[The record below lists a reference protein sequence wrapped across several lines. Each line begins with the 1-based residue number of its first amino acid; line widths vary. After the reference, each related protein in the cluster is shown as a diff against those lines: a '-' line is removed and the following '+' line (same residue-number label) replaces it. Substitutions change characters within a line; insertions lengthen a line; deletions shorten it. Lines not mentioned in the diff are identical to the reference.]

1 MMSSIVVTDS
11 ILAIDIGSITTRA
24 ALFDVVGS
32 RYRFIATGTAP
43 TTAAPPFSDVREG
56 VNRAI
61 YRLQEITGRTLLG
74 SDASLLIP
82 VQPDGSGVDKLVV
95 TLSAGPN
102 IRVVAVGLLEN
113 VSLDSARNLA
123 KTTYTTVV
131 ENISLNDRR
140 KQDARIDAI
149 LRARPDLIIVAGGID
164 GGAEHSVSNLLEA
177 VGLACYLMP
186 RSQRPQVLYAGNSS
200 VQQAVENAIAS
211 ITDLH
216 IAPNIRPSITS
227 EQLTPAQVQLSR
239 IFKNIRSQQMYG
251 VMDFD
256 QWAEGRMLP
265 SATAFGRIIR
275 FLSHIYDPKKGVLGV
290 DIGASSVSV
299 AAAIKGKL
307 ALRVFPQIGLGGQI
321 QQILEYMPLEQIT
334 RWLPEDFVP
343 DDVRSYLH
351 NKAAYPASLPAT
363 REELFIEQAVARQ
376 ILRLAVQKTMSSLPF
391 EMKSAGHNIVPWS
404 EPILASG
411 SVLSQAPTPGQS
423 LLVLLDGL
431 QPTGVTTIVL
441 DQNNLLA
448 SLGAAAEANP
458 LLVVQILESH
468 AFLNLGT
475 VIAPVGVA
483 RARIPVLRLRATFE
497 DGTESKHE
505 IKFGSIEV
513 IPLPQ
518 GKEAQLHLQPLHRFD
533 VGMGGPGRGGRV
545 KVVGGALGIVIDAR
559 GRPIQIPS
567 DPERRREAM
576 QRWHWTLGN

>member
-32 RYRFIATGTAP
+32 RYHFIATGTAP
-43 TTAAPPFSDVREG
+43 TTAAPPFGDVREG

-113 VSLDSARNLA
+113 VSLESARNLA
-123 KTTYTTVV
+123 KTSYTTVV

-227 EQLTPAQVQLSR
+227 EQLTPAQVQLQEFSR
-239 IFKNIRSQQMYG
+239 ISARSRCMASWILTSGPKDACCLQQ
-251 VMDFD
+251 
-256 QWAEGRMLP
+256 P
-265 SATAFGRIIR
+265 
-275 FLSHIYDPKKGVLGV
+275 
-290 DIGASSVSV
+290 
-299 AAAIKGKL
+299 
-307 ALRVFPQIGLGGQI
+307 
-321 QQILEYMPLEQIT
+321 
-334 RWLPEDFVP
+334 
-343 DDVRSYLH
+343 RS
-351 NKAAYPASLPAT
+351 
-363 REELFIEQAVARQ
+363 
-376 ILRLAVQKTMSSLPF
+376 
-391 EMKSAGHNIVPWS
+391 
-404 EPILASG
+404 
-411 SVLSQAPTPGQS
+411 
-423 LLVLLDGL
+423 
-431 QPTGVTTIVL
+431 
-441 DQNNLLA
+441 
-448 SLGAAAEANP
+448 
-458 LLVVQILESH
+458 
-468 AFLNLGT
+468 
-475 VIAPVGVA
+475 
-483 RARIPVLRLRATFE
+483 
-497 DGTESKHE
+497 
-505 IKFGSIEV
+505 
-513 IPLPQ
+513 
-518 GKEAQLHLQPLHRFD
+518 
-533 VGMGGPGRGGRV
+533 
-545 KVVGGALGIVIDAR
+545 GALFA
-559 GRPIQIPS
+559 S
-567 DPERRREAM
+567 
-576 QRWHWTLGN
+576 